1 LSFDLEAGQCH
12 HQPALGE
19 RERRMV
25 FSVRITQRTKG
36 HYETQ
41 DVEYGK
47 VYKWH
52 PESVEIECE
61 ECGNRS
67 THTRSS
73 LISSLITC
81 ECGKDRT
88 AGVREELVFLVLDE
102 DEELHPWR
110 DWHPSKDTGI
120 PF

>member
-1 LSFDLEAGQCH
+1 
-12 HQPALGE
+12 
-19 RERRMV
+19 M
-25 FSVRITQRTKG
+25 RITQRTKG

-52 PESVEIECE
+52 PESVMIECE

-67 THTRSS
+67 THPRSA
-73 LISSLITC
+73 LIGSLITC
-81 ECGKDRT
+81 ECGKDHT
-88 AGVREELVFLVLDE
+88 ARIREELVFQVLDE
-102 DEELHPWR
+102 YEDPYHWR
-110 DWHPSKDTGI
+110 DWHPSKGAGI